1 MQNPYAYLVL
11 EQIILACSLLA
22 KDFANINAIQASN
35 ESEKNKKCTQWQ
47 EILQQ
52 IDCTLNFIE
61 IEALSALLK
70 IQKQVIA
77 AVAKGDLASSTQ
89 LFTLLSKTQHAMRL

>member
-35 ESEKNKKCTQWQ
+35 ENEKNKKCTQWQ
-47 EILQQ
+47 EILQ
-52 IDCTLNFIE
+52 
-61 IEALSALLK
+61 
-70 IQKQVIA
+70 
-77 AVAKGDLASSTQ
+77 
-89 LFTLLSKTQHAMRL
+89 